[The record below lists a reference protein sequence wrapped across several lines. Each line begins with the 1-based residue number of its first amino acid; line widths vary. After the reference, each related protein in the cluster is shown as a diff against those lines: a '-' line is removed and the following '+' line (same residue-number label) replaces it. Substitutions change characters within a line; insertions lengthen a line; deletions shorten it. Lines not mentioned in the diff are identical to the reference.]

1 MSLLSVAPDIVSEA
15 SGKLEN
21 LGSALRSA
29 TAAAASQT
37 TAIAAPAEDEVSAA
51 IAALLGTHAEEFQ
64 TINAQSV
71 TFHDEFVSRLS
82 GGAAQYVGAELTN
95 AQQTLAT
102 AVNTP
107 VQALLG
113 NLVIGPGPAAATPLV
128 GFTENFGPVAVSL
141 STTVDSFSTGGL
153 LGTTSA
159 SIAVNTP
166 FGVVPLLSAGGTSAI
181 ASNGQFL
188 ISLGQNAPLLSFGAS
203 MTGGLL
209 PGLEITELTFGID
222 GLTVSLPGTYLG
234 GLLPNVSF
242 TPPR

>member
-37 TAIAAPAEDEVSAA
+37 TAIAAPAEDQVSVA
-51 IAALLGTHAEEFQ
+51 IAALLGTHGQEFQ
-64 TINAQSV
+64 TINAQAAA
-71 TFHDEFVSRLS
+71 FHDEFVSKLS

-95 AQQTLAT
+95 AQQTLANT
-102 AVNTP
+102 VNAP
-107 VQALLG
+107 AQALLG
-113 NLVIGPGPAAATPLV
+113 NPVIGPGPAAATPLV
-128 GFTENFGPVAVSL
+128 GFTQNFGPVGVSL
-141 STTVDSFSTGGL
+141 STTIDSFGAGGL

-159 SIAVNTP
+159 SAILNTP
-166 FGVVPLLSAGGTSAI
+166 FGVVPLLAAGGTSAI

-188 ISLGQNAPLLSFGAS
+188 ISLAQNAPFVSCGAS

-209 PGLEITELTFGID
+209 PGLQITELAFSID

-242 TPPR
+242 TPPH